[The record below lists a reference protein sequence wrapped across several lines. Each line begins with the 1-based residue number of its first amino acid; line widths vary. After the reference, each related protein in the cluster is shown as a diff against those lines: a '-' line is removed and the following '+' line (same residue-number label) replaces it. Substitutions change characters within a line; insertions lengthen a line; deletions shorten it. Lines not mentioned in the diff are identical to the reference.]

1 MRPVHYYYIGAGS
14 WFVCHGL
21 QGVLF
26 AWLVTMVLRETPG
39 NVGVAQMAMLAPA
52 MLLMLIG
59 GSVADRFGGKRVAM
73 VAHVLAIVPALLL
86 IVTLAAGRLDFHS
99 MVLYALAMGCALAF
113 VTPARDGLLNHVAE
127 GRVQRTVVKATLIQ
141 FTVQAC
147 GALLAGL
154 AQVVGAVAI
163 LAFQATALAVGALA
177 YSRIHVEVP
186 SRAVPAGAVRDL
198 LASVAEGCRT
208 VWRSRSMR
216 AVAGQNIAMG
226 ICFMGSYIVTIPLL
240 VREVYA
246 GDALDLALVQ
256 AVNGFGLV
264 ITILVMLRGEDV
276 QRQGR
281 ALLLAHGVGGVFLA
295 AAGLGLGFSTLLAC
309 VFLWGA
315 CGGVAMS
322 MSRTIMQVE
331 APEGQRGR
339 VMAFFS
345 FSFMGA
351 GPLGA
356 LACGYLVDWIGPG
369 ASLGV
374 ASAIMASVA
383 IVFGLKS
390 SLWRLGSVP
399 PEEARPE
406 NLAGAPS
413 KEPRPAF
420 PGADRRS

>member
-39 NVGVAQMAMLAPA
+39 NVGLAQMAMLAPA

-73 VAHVLAIVPALLL
+73 VSHVLAIVPVLLL
-86 IVTLAAGRLDFHS
+86 IVVLATRRLDFHS
-99 MVLYALAMGCALAF
+99 MILYALAMGCALAF
-113 VTPARDGLLNHVAE
+113 VTPARDGLLNQVAE

-163 LAFQATALAVGALA
+163 LGFQATALAVGALA

-198 LASVAEGCRT
+198 VASVAEGFRT
-208 VWRSRSMR
+208 VWRSPSMR

-256 AVNGFGLV
+256 AVNGFGL
-264 ITILVMLRGEDV
+264 IATILVMLRGEDV

-309 VFLWGA
+309 VFLWGG

-369 ASLGV
+369 AALIL
-374 ASAIMASVA
+374 ASAIMAGVA
-383 IVFGLKS
+383 IVFGFKS
-390 SLWRLGSVP
+390 SLWQLGAAAEHRDVAS
-399 PEEARPE
+399 EG
-406 NLAGAPS
+406 LGT
-413 KEPRPAF
+413 
-420 PGADRRS
+420 

>member
-1 MRPVHYYYIGAGS
+1 M
-14 WFVCHGL
+14 
-21 QGVLF
+21 
-26 AWLVTMVLRETPG
+26 
-39 NVGVAQMAMLAPA
+39 
-52 MLLMLIG
+52 
-59 GSVADRFGGKRVAM
+59 
-73 VAHVLAIVPALLL
+73 
-86 IVTLAAGRLDFHS
+86 
-99 MVLYALAMGCALAF
+99 
-113 VTPARDGLLNHVAE
+113 
-127 GRVQRTVVKATLIQ
+127 
-141 FTVQAC
+141 
-147 GALLAGL
+147 
-154 AQVVGAVAI
+154 VGAVAI
-163 LAFQATALAVGALA
+163 LGFQALALAVGALA

-198 LASVAEGCRT
+198 MASVAEGCRT
-208 VWRSRSMR
+208 VWRSPSMR

-256 AVNGFGLV
+256 AVNGMGL
-264 ITILVMLRGEDV
+264 IATILVMLRGEDV
-276 QRQGR
+276 RRQGR

-322 MSRTIMQVE
+322 MSRTIMQEE

-356 LACGYLVDWIGPG
+356 LGCGYLVDWIGPG

-383 IVFGLKS
+383 VVFGLKS
-390 SLWRLGSVP
+390 SLWGLGGVQAG
-399 PEEARPE
+399 E
-406 NLAGAPS
+406 AGAVV
-413 KEPRPAF
+413 R
-420 PGADRRS
+420 

>member
-73 VAHVLAIVPALLL
+73 VSHVLAIVPVLLL
-86 IVTLAAGRLDFHS
+86 IATLATGSLDFNS
-99 MVLYALAMGCALAF
+99 MILYALAMGCALAF

-147 GALLAGL
+147 GALFAGL

-163 LAFQATALAVGALA
+163 LGVQAMALAVGAVA
-177 YSRIHVEVP
+177 YGRIHVEAP
-186 SRAVPAGAVRDL
+186 RRSVPASAVGDL
-198 LASVAEGCRT
+198 ASSVAEGFRT
-208 VWRSRSMR
+208 VSRSPSMR

-256 AVNGFGLV
+256 AVNGAGL
-264 ITILVMLRGEDV
+264 ITTILVMLWGEDV
-276 QRQGR
+276 RRQGR

-295 AAGLGLGFSTLLAC
+295 AAGLGLGFGTLLAC

-315 CGGVAMS
+315 CGGVGMS
-322 MSRTIMQVE
+322 MSRTIMQE
-331 APEGQRGR
+331 QAPEGQRGR

-369 ASLGV
+369 AALVV
-374 ASAIMASVA
+374 ASAIMAGVA
-383 IVFGLKS
+383 IGFGFKS
-390 SLWRLGSVP
+390 SLWRLGAVAQD
-399 PEEARPE
+399 EEVAAAAVRTP
-406 NLAGAPS
+406 AP
-413 KEPRPAF
+413 
-420 PGADRRS
+420 